1 MADGGS
7 WIEII
12 LLAMLAGFIGLR
24 LVSVLGR
31 RTGSE
36 RPVGDQFR
44 GPAAEVLTPSPR
56 GADAPR
62 RGPLELPAGTDAGL
76 APALEQIAESDR
88 GFDPVRFV
96 GGAKGAYTQILESF
110 WKGELSS
117 LSGLMSDEVYDQFAS
132 AVADRQAEGLTIDNR
147 LVRINN
153 VSIVGAQMI
162 GAMAEVTVR
171 FDADIVAVTRDK
183 AGAVLSGS
191 TSDAVPTSDVWTF
204 SRLAG
209 SQDPNWLLIAT
220 DDISFPQ

>member
-44 GPAAEVLTPSPR
+44 GPAAEVMNPTVRGTESAPR
-56 GADAPR
+56 GA
-62 RGPLELPAGTDAGL
+62 LELPADTEASL
-76 APALEQIAESDR
+76 APALEQIADADR
-88 GFDPVRFV
+88 NFDPVRFV
-96 GGAKGAYTQILESF
+96 GGAKGAYSQILEAF
-110 WKGELSS
+110 WKGDVGS
-117 LSGLMSDEVYDQFAS
+117 LTGLMSDQVHDDFAH
-132 AVADRQAEGLTIDNR
+132 AVTERQAEGITIDNR
-147 LVRINN
+147 LVRINRA
-153 VSIVGAQMI
+153 SIVAAQMI

-171 FDADIVAVTRDK
+171 FDADIVSVSRGKDGT
-183 AGAVLSGS
+183 VVSGS

-209 SQDPNWLLIAT
+209 SLDPNWLLIAT
-220 DDISFPQ
+220 DDVAFP